1 MAYRFIG
8 QVAGFFRHP
17 CILNFWPHR
26 KTLLADGVTNPAPT
40 TRIARHLLLT
50 SLIATAPT
58 ALPAEKG
65 QQAHIRAVEA
75 GLLPAVVVAGRP
87 TSGRQLLARM
97 QKYRV
102 PGLSIAV
109 INRHALEWRRAYGVT
124 EAQGDMGVTTD
135 TLFQAASLS
144 KPVTAVGALTL
155 VEQEKLDL
163 DEDVNR
169 TLVSWRVPQN
179 TFSRETPVTVRR
191 LLSHMAGFNMSG
203 FPGYPAGDPTP
214 TLLQVLDGLPPANS
228 APLRVRAPPGS
239 TWSYSGGGY
248 VVIQQL
254 LEDITREPFASY
266 MRKQV
271 LAPLGMTHSTF
282 AQPLPEG
289 LEDGAARGHE
299 KSGRLIGGGW
309 YTYPESAAAG
319 LWTTPGDLAR
329 LVLDVQNG
337 LAGRETGSLSPVMAT
352 AMVTD
357 QGAGWGLGLALGGA
371 GDDRWFSHTGLN
383 RGYTCHLFAYTK
395 RGQGAVVM
403 TNSENGEELALEIL
417 RGIAAVYDWPDLQP
431 MRVTPVNIDTAVY
444 ERYLGVYQ
452 PVDFFGPAIR
462 ITRQGE
468 RLYGEIFGERMELL
482 PQSAADYLS
491 MDGAIEVS
499 FLPGDNGAAVAIELD
514 FPNTNEEGLR
524 AERLSN
530 AEH

>member
-1 MAYRFIG
+1 M
-8 QVAGFFRHP
+8 
-17 CILNFWPHR
+17 
-26 KTLLADGVTNPAPT
+26 LADRATNVPPT
-40 TRIARHLLLT
+40 KRMARHLLLI
-50 SLIATAPT
+50 SLIAAAPT

-65 QQAHIRAVEA
+65 QQARIRAVEE

-87 TSGRQLLARM
+87 ESGRKLVARM

-124 EAQGDMGVTTD
+124 QARGDTGVTTE
-135 TLFQAASLS
+135 TLFQAASVS

-155 VEQEKLDL
+155 VAQGKLDL

-179 TFSRETPVTVRR
+179 AFSREAPVTARR

-203 FPGYPAGDPTP
+203 FPGYPRGDPTP
-214 TLLQVLDGLPPANS
+214 TLLQVLDGSPPANS
-228 APLRVRAPPGS
+228 APLRVSAPPGS

-254 LEDITREPFASY
+254 LEDTTREPFAAY

-271 LAPLGMTHSTF
+271 LDPLGMTRSTF

-289 LEDGAARGHE
+289 LEDSTARGHE
-299 KSGRLIGGGW
+299 KSGRLIEGGW

-319 LWTTPGDLAR
+319 LWTTPGDLAL
-329 LVLDVQNG
+329 LVLDVQRA
-337 LAGRETGSLSPVMAT
+337 LAGSQTGNLSPVMAS
-352 AMVTD
+352 AMVAD

-371 GDDRWFSHTGLN
+371 GDDRWFSHNGLN
-383 RGYTCHLFAYTK
+383 HGYTCHLFAYTK

-431 MRVTPVNIDTAVY
+431 RRVTIVSVDTAVY
-444 ERYLGVYQ
+444 ERYLGVYR
-452 PVDFFGPAIR
+452 PADFFGPAIR

-468 RLYGEIFGERMELL
+468 RLFGDIFGERLELL
-482 PQSAADYLS
+482 PQSLTDYLS
-491 MDGAIEVS
+491 IDGAVEVS
-499 FLPGDNGAAVAIELD
+499 FIPGAGGEAVAIELD
-514 FPNTNEEGLR
+514 FPNADEEGLR
-524 AERLSN
+524 AERLSD
-530 AEH
+530 ADY